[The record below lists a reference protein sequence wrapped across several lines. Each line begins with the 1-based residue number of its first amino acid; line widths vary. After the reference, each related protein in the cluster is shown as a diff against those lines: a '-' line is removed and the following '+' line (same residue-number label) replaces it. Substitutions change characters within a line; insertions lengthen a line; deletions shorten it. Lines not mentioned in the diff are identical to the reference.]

1 MWRESPWLVRGW
13 FRLTRLVGGLNFF
26 SFLTSRASRGVMSW
40 LESIVVESVSSG
52 IALIVGS
59 LWARRA
65 SEGSWS
71 SVRLCPVIL
80 SMI

>member
-1 MWRESPWLVRGW
+1 
-13 FRLTRLVGGLNFF
+13 
-26 SFLTSRASRGVMSW
+26 MSW